1 MASEKENKEWLN
13 DHTLL
18 KQVNNS
24 NPFTVP
30 DSYFS
35 GLDERIRSAI
45 KLDELKNSISPD
57 CFTVPENYFENLSN
71 NIQSRL
77 AVEEVLDK
85 TPESLTVPENYF
97 ENLSNNIQSRIAVEE
112 LLNAEDTGHTV
123 PANYFD
129 ELSNNIQ
136 SRIAVEELLNTEDAG
151 LTVPA
156 NYFEELS
163 SKIQSRLVVEEA
175 LVNAE
180 DTLSVPQGYFAELNQ
195 NILNKTVKQEPVKQ
209 KGAVIRM
216 LSSTAFKYATAAC
229 LILTIGVGV
238 LLKLESPEAVH
249 DRSFLHKELSAIPVS
264 DIENYLEQNVDV
276 GDTQHTVTS
285 ENLSVSPDEL
295 KAALQ
300 DYTDQ

>member
-13 DHTLL
+13 EYTLL
-18 KQVNNS
+18 KQVNTN

-71 NIQSRL
+71 NIQSRIAVEEIL
-77 AVEEVLDK
+77 DKTPEGLTVPENYFENLSSNIQSRVAVEEVLNTED
-85 TPESLTVPENYF
+85 TGHTVPANYF

-112 LLNAEDTGHTV
+112 LLNTD
-123 PANYFD
+123 N
-129 ELSNNIQ
+129 
-136 SRIAVEELLNTEDAG
+136 G

-180 DTLSVPQGYFAELNQ
+180 DTFTVPQDYFAQLNQ
-195 NILNKTVKQEPVKQ
+195 NILNKTVKQDAVKR

-229 LILTIGVGV
+229 LILTVGVGAF
-238 LLKLESPEAVH
+238 LKLESPEAIH
-249 DRSFLHKELSAIPVS
+249 DRSFLHKELSNIPVS
-264 DIENYLEQNVDV
+264 DIQNYLEETVDG